1 MNNFFLKGT
10 TNATDL
16 TWWTVTLGHLGE
28 IIGHLGAF
36 ESLPTF
42 DFSNLDFNNLQT
54 DLLIYMQ
61 KFLFDNGPEALA
73 RRFVV
78 K

>member
-1 MNNFFLKGT
+1 MKKKSLNNFFLKGT

-28 IIGHLGAF
+28 IIGHLDAF

-42 DFSNLDFNNLQT
+42 DFSNLQT